1 MPDTPDAGTLARAVA
16 IGAPTR
22 DHDSENFPTASRLLA
37 PEHRAK
43 VMAFYRFVRTA
54 DDIADSTLPPREKL
68 SRLAAMEAALRD
80 AATTLPEAARLHA
93 AGTGTPEA
101 RAMLSAFRQDATRAR
116 YADWDDLDSYCAR
129 SAAPVGRMLLR
140 LHGEDA
146 ALAPAA
152 DALCAALQVLNHLQD
167 LGPDRATLGRIYVPM
182 PWLAEAGGEARFF
195 EDDRARRPL
204 LDAMLD
210 RCEAWLD
217 EAASLP
223 REGRSRRLAIQSAMT
238 LGLARR
244 LLARLRAA
252 DPLAGRIALSRGDFA
267 LALAGAFAPPSDSAI
282 VRARV
287 GRAGSSFARGMAVLR
302 GERRRGLHAVYAF
315 CRVVDDIA
323 DSAAPAFEK
332 RRALAQWRRKLA
344 RPDCALSRELATAR
358 QNFALPLE
366 ECEAM
371 IAGMRT
377 DSAPRVRIADE
388 AALDLYCRRVAGS
401 VGAMAIRIFGA
412 PDAHGFGVA
421 LGRTFQLVN
430 ILRDLDEDAARD
442 RVYIPLSLLGEDAPA
457 ASLLASVRLT
467 AACAALLAE
476 AEAGF
481 ARAEAELPRH
491 DARALFPARV
501 MMWGY
506 RRLLDRLRDQ
516 DFARRGE
523 RARLSRGERA
533 RMALFALRGARFA
546 R

>member
-1 MPDTPDAGTLARAVA
+1 VPDVA

-22 DHDSENFPTASRLLA
+22 DHDGENFPTASRLLA
-37 PEHRAK
+37 PEHRGK

-54 DDIADSTLPPREKL
+54 DDIADSALPPAEKL
-68 SRLAAMEAALRD
+68 ARLAAMDAALD
-80 AATTLPEAARLHA
+80 NPATTLPEAARMHA
-93 AGTGTPEA
+93 TATGSQEA
-101 RAMLSAFRQDATRAR
+101 RAMLSAFRQDATRTR

-140 LHGEDA
+140 LHSEDA
-146 ALAPAA
+146 SLAPAA
-152 DALCAALQVLNHLQD
+152 DSLCAAFQVLNHLQD
-167 LGPDRATLGRIYVPM
+167 LGPDRMALGRVYVPL

-195 EDDRARRPL
+195 GDAAARRPL
-204 LDAMLD
+204 LDAMLE

-217 EAASLP
+217 EAAALP
-223 REGRSRRLAIQSAMT
+223 RDGRSKRLAIQSAMT
-238 LGLARR
+238 IALARR

-252 DPLAGRIALSRGDFA
+252 DPLAGRVALSRADFA
-267 LALAGAFAPPSDSAI
+267 LALAEAFTPPSDAAI

-302 GERRRGLHAVYAF
+302 GERRRALYAVYAF

-323 DSAAPAFEK
+323 DSAAPGFEK

-344 RPDCALSRELATAR
+344 RPDCALSRELAIAR
-358 QNFALPLE
+358 KSFALPLT

-371 IAGMRT
+371 IAGMET
-377 DSAPRVRIADE
+377 DSAPRLRIADE

-401 VGAMAIRIFGA
+401 VGAMAVRIFGA
-412 PDAHGFGVA
+412 PDADGFGLA

-430 ILRDLDEDAARD
+430 ILRDLDEDAARE

-457 ASLLASVRLT
+457 ATLLASPRLP

-481 ARAEAELPRH
+481 ARAEAELAEH

-506 RRLLDRLRDQ
+506 RRLLDRLRVQ
-516 DFARRGE
+516 DFSRRGE

-533 RMALFALRGARFA
+533 RMALFALSGARLA